1 MIDREE
7 PKLSLVRQCALLG
20 ISRSSLYYLPT
31 EAGAEDMELM
41 ALIDQQYLKTPF
53 YGSRRMTAWLRNH
66 GHQVNRKRVRRLMRL
81 IGLEAIY
88 RRPNTSKPNPGHKV
102 YPYLLRGLEIN
113 RVNQV
118 WATDIAYIPM
128 ARGFLYLVAIMDWHS
143 RYVLAWRLSNTL
155 EVDFCVAALEEALSK
170 GRPQIFNT
178 DQGSQ
183 FTSEAFTSMLLAQG
197 VQVSMDGRGRC
208 MDNVFVERLW
218 RSIKY
223 EEVASASFTY
233 QWVADDTDISGAT
246 GATYTPVV
254 DDIGKAITVTVSF
267 TDDAGNAE
275 TLTSAATD
283 AVEPGTE
290 EAKAANSPATGAP
303 AVTGTAQMGETLTVD
318 TSGIADA
325 DGMKNAVFAYQWV
338 SNDGNAD
345 TDIQDAAASTYT
357 LVDADIGRTI
367 KVRVSFTD
375 DAGNEESLT
384 SAATDAVAA
393 AADPHAPREAQ
404 AANTPA
410 TGAPTITGAA
420 RVGETLAANTSG
432 IADEDGLENAVF
444 SYQWL
449 AGGADISGATGSTYL
464 PVVDDAGRAIGVRVS
479 FTDDDGNEET
489 LPFALTARGRC
500 CNGLPAGKT
509 FTSWNP
515 GRSSPLAL
523 R

>member
-1 MIDREE
+1 MSRSQRRAMIDREE

-31 EAGAEDMELM
+31 EAGAEDLELM

-66 GHQVNRKRVRRLMRL
+66 GHQVNRKRVRRLMQL

-118 WATDIAYIPM
+118 WATDITYIPM

-223 EEVASASFTY
+223 EEVCLKAYQNGTEARKGIGAYWGLSGPFYNSVDVARAAPSSPGLSVTGSFHAVSPQRVYREHPQALPSFQADGRCQKRHRRINLTDPEATK
-233 QWVADDTDISGAT
+233 VAGYNAHGAMAQPCT
-246 GATYTPVV
+246 GWRSDNARGVV
-254 DDIGKAITVTVSF
+254 DA
-267 TDDAGNAE
+267 
-275 TLTSAATD
+275 
-283 AVEPGTE
+283 
-290 EAKAANSPATGAP
+290 
-303 AVTGTAQMGETLTVD
+303 
-318 TSGIADA
+318 
-325 DGMKNAVFAYQWV
+325 W
-338 SNDGNAD
+338 
-345 TDIQDAAASTYT
+345 
-357 LVDADIGRTI
+357 
-367 KVRVSFTD
+367 
-375 DAGNEESLT
+375 
-384 SAATDAVAA
+384 
-393 AADPHAPREAQ
+393 
-404 AANTPA
+404 
-410 TGAPTITGAA
+410 
-420 RVGETLAANTSG
+420 
-432 IADEDGLENAVF
+432 
-444 SYQWL
+444 
-449 AGGADISGATGSTYL
+449 
-464 PVVDDAGRAIGVRVS
+464 
-479 FTDDDGNEET
+479 
-489 LPFALTARGRC
+489 
-500 CNGLPAGKT
+500 
-509 FTSWNP
+509 
-515 GRSSPLAL
+515 
-523 R
+523 